1 MMSKARRKWIS
12 FCTLTAVLVLLPMV
26 IKGNYYLLVL
36 NIIAINALVV
46 LGLNL
51 LIGFAGQISL
61 GHAAFFGMGAYLSAI
76 LTAMYNT
83 PPWATLVA
91 VMLFTAAVAYV
102 LGIPTLRL
110 EGHYLVMATLGF
122 NIILYILML
131 QMDYWTGG
139 PSGFAGI
146 PPLHLGTFPVQGDFQ
161 FYWLIWSFFLFFFL
175 ISLNLVDSR
184 VGRALRAI
192 HENQLV
198 ANSVG
203 INTEKY
209 KVVIFAVSAAYAS
222 MAGSLYA
229 HYLSFISPKTFD
241 IFYSVQTVTMVVVG
255 GIGNL
260 WGGLLG
266 AAVLTALPEVL
277 HALREYALLL
287 YGIILMGA
295 LVFFPEGLLPG
306 LVKLIAQRGKTKP
319 VASE

>member
-1 MMSKARRKWIS
+1 MSKTHKKWIS
-12 FCTLTAVLVLLPMV
+12 FSALAAVIALLPLV
-26 IKGNYYLLVL
+26 VEGGYYLLVL
-36 NIIAINALVV
+36 NIIAINGLVV

-61 GHAAFFGMGAYLSAI
+61 GHAAFFGMGAYFSAI
-76 LTAMYNT
+76 FTAMYNM
-83 PPWATLVA
+83 PPWPTLVV
-91 VMLFTAAVAYV
+91 VMVLTGLVAYV

-122 NIILYILML
+122 NIILYILMV
-131 QMDYWTGG
+131 QMEYWTGG

-146 PPLHLGTFPVQGDFQ
+146 PPLNLGSFPIEGDLY
-161 FYWLIWSFFLFFFL
+161 FYCLVWPFFLLVFL
-175 ISLNLVDSR
+175 LSLNLVDSR

-192 HENQLV
+192 HENELV
-198 ANSVG
+198 ANSMGV
-203 INTEKY
+203 NTERY
-209 KVVIFAVSAAYAS
+209 KVIIFAVSAAYAS

-241 IFYSVQTVTMVVVG
+241 IFYSVQIVTMVVVG

-277 HALREYALLL
+277 HAMRDYALLL
-287 YGIILMGA
+287 YGVILMGA

-306 LVKLIAQRGKTKP
+306 LMKLWSGKRGGKLI
-319 VASE
+319 VSE

>member
-1 MMSKARRKWIS
+1 MSKTQKKWIY
-12 FCTLTAVLVLLPMV
+12 FLGLAVLVGLLPFMV
-26 IKGNYYLLVL
+26 KGGYYLLIL
-36 NIIAINALVV
+36 NIIAINGLVV

-76 LTAMYNT
+76 FTAMYNT
-83 PPWATLVA
+83 PPWFTLVA
-91 VMLFTAAVAYV
+91 VMVFTALVAYV

-122 NIILYILML
+122 NIILYILMV
-131 QMDYWTGG
+131 QMEYWTGG

-146 PPLHLGTFPVQGDFQ
+146 PPLHLGSFPLQGDLHY
-161 FYWLIWSFFLFFFL
+161 YWLLWSFFLVIFFL
-175 ISLNLVDSR
+175 SLNLVDSR

-192 HENQLV
+192 HENELV
-198 ANSVG
+198 ANAMGV
-203 INTEKY
+203 NTERY
-209 KVVIFAVSAAYAS
+209 KVIIFAISAAYAS
-222 MAGSLYA
+222 LAGSLYA

-241 IFYSVQTVTMVVVG
+241 IFYSVQIVTMVVVG

-266 AAVLTALPEVL
+266 VAVLTALPEVL
-277 HALREYALLL
+277 HAMRDYALLL
-287 YGIILMGA
+287 YGVILMGA

-306 LVKLIAQRGKTKP
+306 LAKLW
-319 VASE
+319 SERRSKRVLISE